1 MSSRTFSDK
10 TSELSPVRQNRPD
23 GDIFGGI
30 MQFPEKLRTSVE
42 AYAESFD
49 RKQLIKAASAVSERY
64 REERADGTRLVTAEA
79 ETAAY
84 AVTRMPATFAA
95 VSSALEHALACYGG
109 NITSCAD
116 IGAGTGTAGW
126 TAAMLAEELETLDCY
141 ERVPS
146 MRKLGKKLMDEAD
159 IPTKA
164 NWYDFDIT
172 NGTLPHSYD
181 LITAAYVLN
190 ELTDTARARAVTSLW
205 EKTDGMLLI
214 VEPGT
219 MTGYRNI
226 MQARKLLLANGAAIA
241 YPCPNIAECPLPDGD
256 WCHFTARAARSKL
269 HKQLKGGEVPY
280 EDEKFSCI
288 AVVRSEC
295 RPCERRILRHPQI
308 ASGVITLHTCTAAG
322 IEDVRVTKS
331 SKLFKAA
338 RKAECGDCI

>member
-1 MSSRTFSDK
+1 
-10 TSELSPVRQNRPD
+10 
-23 GDIFGGI
+23 
-30 MQFPEKLRTSVE
+30 
-42 AYAESFD
+42 
-49 RKQLIKAASAVSERY
+49 
-64 REERADGTRLVTAEA
+64 
-79 ETAAY
+79 
-84 AVTRMPATFAA
+84 
-95 VSSALEHALACYGG
+95 
-109 NITSCAD
+109 
-116 IGAGTGTAGW
+116 
-126 TAAMLAEELETLDCY
+126 
-141 ERVPS
+141 
-146 MRKLGKKLMDEAD
+146 
-159 IPTKA
+159 
-164 NWYDFDIT
+164 
-172 NGTLPHSYD
+172 
-181 LITAAYVLN
+181 
-190 ELTDTARARAVTSLW
+190 
-205 EKTDGMLLI
+205 MLLI

-322 IEDVRVTKS
+322 IENVRVTKS